1 MCLLFSYSPKERNI
15 KRNVQGSWKVC
26 QCKLVFVTLL
36 LLISCANCT
45 FISRLSTLS
54 KQNHIIKGKT

>member
-1 MCLLFSYSPKERNI
+1 MFKEVG
-15 KRNVQGSWKVC
+15 KFVNV
-26 QCKLVFVTLL
+26 KLVFVTLL
-36 LLISCANCT
+36 LFISCASCT

>member
-1 MCLLFSYSPKERNI
+1 MLKEVGKFVSVKPVCITSLLF
-15 KRNVQGSWKVC
+15 
-26 QCKLVFVTLL
+26 
-36 LLISCANCT
+36 ISCANCT